1 MMTKMKSSSNSRRK
15 KGGPPPMDRW
25 PGVTIPIDDMSGKY
39 WFDPEAA
46 DTATEFFPHF
56 LRHYQGE
63 FAGQP
68 FELDDWQRD
77 LVIRP
82 IFGWKRTADNYRRFR
97 TIYVEVPKKNGKS
110 HLCAGIGL
118 YLLFCDG
125 EPGAE
130 IYSAAADREQAGI
143 VFGTAGHMI
152 EASPKLKQRCE
163 TFRRSITVPS
173 SSSSY
178 KVLSADVKTKHGPNI
193 HGLLFDE
200 LHTQPSRYLWDT
212 LTAGIAARRQPLIVA
227 ITTAGYDRNSI
238 CWEQHDYALKVMAGI
253 IPDESF
259 LPVVFQTEPDAAW
272 TDPEVWRKVNPGIGN
287 SVKMNYLETECNKA
301 IVTPA
306 KQNVFKRLHLNIW
319 TEQETRWLDMDLWDN
334 NATPI
339 NLDELA
345 GRPCFGG
352 LDLASTGDIAAFA
365 KLFPPLS
372 DEEDWRLIMRFWLPE
387 EKARER
393 HERDRVPYPTWVEQE
408 LIEVTEGNIIDYDV
422 IRHEI
427 NEDRKRYNIREIAFD
442 RWNATQLTTQLGG
455 DGFTMVPIAQTFSGM
470 AAATKEFASILEAR
484 KMAHGGNA
492 VLRWMA
498 SNTAVKQDPGGNLKP
513 DKGKSS
519 EKIDG
524 IVAAIMALARAMV
537 VNVAPTESVYKT
549 RDIRTI

>member
-1 MMTKMKSSSNSRRK
+1 MMTKMKDSSNSRRK
-15 KGGPPPMDRW
+15 KGKPPLERW
-25 PGVTIPIDDMSGKY
+25 PGVTIPIDAMGGKY
-39 WFDPEAA
+39 WFDDEAA
-46 DTATEFFPHF
+46 DAATEFFPRF

-63 FAGQP
+63 FAGEP

-77 LVIRP
+77 LIIRP

-130 IYSAAADREQAGI
+130 IYSAAADREQANI

-152 EASPKLKQRCE
+152 DASPKLKQRCE
-163 TFRRSITVPS
+163 TFRRSVTVPS

-200 LHTQPSRYLWDT
+200 LHTQPSRYLWDA

-253 IPDESF
+253 IPDETF
-259 LPVVFQTEPDAAW
+259 LPVVFQTEQDADW
-272 TDPEVWRKVNPGIGN
+272 KDPEVWRRVNPGLGI
-287 SVKMNYLETECNKA
+287 SVKMDYLETECNKA
-301 IVTPA
+301 IATPA
-306 KQNVFKRLHLNIW
+306 KQNVFKRLHLNVW
-319 TEQETRWLDMDLWDN
+319 TEQETRWLDMDLWDEN
-334 NATPI
+334 GLVEFNP
-339 NLDELA
+339 DELR

-352 LDLASTGDIAAFA
+352 LDLASTSDIAAFA
-365 KLFPPLS
+365 KLFPPLAE
-372 DEEDWRLIMRFWLPE
+372 DEPWKLLMRFWLPE
-387 EKARER
+387 EKAKKR
-393 HERDRVPYPTWVEQE
+393 HERDRVPYPTWVGQG
-408 LIEVTEGNIIDYDV
+408 LIEATEGNVIDYDV
-422 IRHEI
+422 LRAAI
-427 NEDRKRYNIREIAFD
+427 NEDRKKYNIREIAFD
-442 RWNATQLTTQLGG
+442 RWNATQLTTQLAS
-455 DGFTMVPIAQTFSGM
+455 DGFVMIPFSQVFSM
-470 AAATKEFASILEAR
+470 FAAPTKEFAAILETR

-498 SNTAVKQDPGGNLKP
+498 SNTAVKQDPAGNLQP

-524 IVAAIMALARAMV
+524 IVAAIMALGRAMV
-537 VNVAPTESVYKT
+537 VNTQAQSVYKT
-549 RDIRTI
+549 RDIRTL